1 MNGLP
6 VHRGLSGRRQVRI
19 ASIEME
25 CCLVWS
31 GVVLFAVVGQVRTG
45 SHSVFRCTIAA
56 PRQRFLYPTLTC
68 PSTLS
73 SPALPYHTLT

>member
-6 VHRGLSGRRQVRI
+6 VHRGPSGRRQVRI
-19 ASIEME
+19 ASIKME

-31 GVVLFAVVGQVRTG
+31 GVVLLAVVGQVRTG

-56 PRQRFLYPTLTC
+56 PRPHFLYHTLTF
-68 PSTLS
+68 PSTLCC
-73 SPALPYHTLT
+73 PALPYNTLT